1 VAVLVLNEEKKV
13 HNLLNGTLFQNC
25 NSTFLQ
31 NPIMFLD
38 DYDLEEVMWKRLYIN
53 LCKIYMQVER
63 KRFYAQNLS
72 FIDPF

>member
-1 VAVLVLNEEKKV
+1 VVVLALNEEKKV
-13 HNLLNGTLFQNC
+13 HNLFNGTHFQDC

-38 DYDLEEVMWKRLYIN
+38 DYDLEEVIWKRLYIN
-53 LCKIYMQVER
+53 LCKIYMEVER

-72 FIDPF
+72 LIDPL